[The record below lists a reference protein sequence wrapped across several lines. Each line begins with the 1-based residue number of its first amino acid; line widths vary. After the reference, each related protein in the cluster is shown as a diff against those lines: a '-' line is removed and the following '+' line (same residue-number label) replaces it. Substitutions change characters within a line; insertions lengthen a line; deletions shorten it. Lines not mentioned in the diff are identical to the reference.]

1 VRRSSSGQGFISHL
15 ARWGD
20 RRHGRIITGQPG
32 ENLPGFPRLF
42 RGFNATTK
50 AEILGNIAA
59 NYGITSEEAFAE
71 VTDAE
76 AEHLLDYV
84 TGPARLATS
93 ALMQRHGLK

>member
-1 VRRSSSGQGFISHL
+1 MNTTSTPNIAQQFL
-15 ARWGD
+15 AV
-20 RRHGRIITGQPG
+20 I
-32 ENLPGFPRLF
+32 
-42 RGFNATTK
+42 NATTK